1 MASPRSPHV
10 SASLG
15 LRLEVCTTTSDFFT
29 WVLRIE
35 LQVFVFARACYLLS
49 HLLSSLPLFSL
60 KSPGPSQLLLPME
73 LCAHCI

>member
-29 WVLRIE
+29 WLLRIE

-73 LCAHCI
+73 LCAHCM